1 MRRTVVTTGE
11 QGQYIYMQAVRLMQA
26 FRRLPA
32 CIRFLVIVIAV
43 NFLAFVSLRLVFW
56 LVFRPV
62 LADAPAVEL
71 LGAAYLGAKFDLRLA
86 LLAGAPL
93 FVLACIPLF
102 NPARHR
108 LARGLWIGYFVV
120 LQAAILLMYFVDF
133 GHFDYVRVRLN
144 ASLLDHLQPIA
155 IAAQMAWESYPVM
168 LGFIMLAALTGG
180 YIFVLRH
187 TAVREL
193 AADHRPLRGWA
204 KGAAVALFAVLY
216 LFGIYGKWSWYPLR
230 WSDAYSTTHETVA
243 AFALNPVLYF
253 FDTYENRTVTYDLQK
268 LRENYELVATQLE
281 LPAQDRENLSF
292 ARYVVPP
299 ARPARRPNLIVIH
312 LESFAAF
319 KIGVFGNPLNATPNF
334 DAIARAGILFTNF
347 FVPAHPTARSV
358 FTMITGIP
366 DFNVGRSASRNPL
379 VVNQHTLLNALD
391 GYSRHYFLGGSATWG
406 NIRGVLAHNIEGL
419 RVHEEGDYE
428 AERGDVWGVSDL
440 ALFEKAHKALA
451 AEDKPFFAFIQT
463 AGNHRPYTI
472 PEDRR
477 GFEVVPVDDK
487 TLTRNGFN
495 TLAAYNGLRFMDHT
509 INHFFRIARD
519 APYFDNT
526 IFVLYGDHGVNATH
540 GIAFEQLVL
549 TQHHVPLVIYAPG
562 LIRQA
567 RRIDTVASLVDLL
580 PTSLGLMGIPYL
592 NTTLGR
598 DLLVPRPPER
608 RFALI
613 YNSILSDDYMLRVDP
628 RGESHLYR
636 YRTETATEDVSDRLP
651 EKTAELRRLRDVMYE
666 AVQYLLYHNPPRR
679 HAPEAAVMRRAQ
691 R

>member
-1 MRRTVVTTGE
+1 
-11 QGQYIYMQAVRLMQA
+11 MQTIRLTQA

-32 CIRFLVIVIAV
+32 CIRFLVVVIAI
-43 NFLAFVSLRLVFW
+43 NFFALVSLRLVFW
-56 LVFRPV
+56 LVFRPL
-62 LADAPAVEL
+62 LADAPAADI

-93 FVLACIPLF
+93 LVLSCIPLF
-102 NPARHR
+102 NPARHH
-108 LARGLWIGYFVV
+108 LAKGFWIGYFVV
-120 LQAAILLMYFVDF
+120 LQAAFLLMYFVDL
-133 GHFDYVRVRLN
+133 GHFDYLRVRLN
-144 ASLLDHLQPIA
+144 AGLIDHLQPIA
-155 IAAQMAWESYPVM
+155 IAAQMAWESYPVI
-168 LGFIMLAALTGG
+168 LGLVVLAALTSG
-180 YIFVLRH
+180 YFFVLRH
-187 TAVREL
+187 TVVREL

-204 KGAAVALFAVLY
+204 KGTAVALFAALY

-230 WSDAYSTTHETVA
+230 WSDAYVTTQESVA

-253 FDTYENRTVTYDLQK
+253 FDTYENRAVTYDLRK
-268 LRENYELVATQLE
+268 LHEDYALIAAQLE
-281 LPAQDRENLSF
+281 LPSRNSQDLSF

-299 ARPARRPNLIVIH
+299 ARPAARRPNLVVIH

-319 KIGVFGNPLNATPNF
+319 KTGVFGNPLNATPNF

-406 NIRGVLAHNIEGL
+406 NIRGVLSHNIEGL
-419 RVHEEGDYE
+419 RVYEEGDYA

-440 ALFEKAHKALA
+440 ALFEKAHKVLA

-477 GFEVVPVDDK
+477 GFEVVHVDDE

-509 INHFFRIARD
+509 INHFFQIARD

-580 PTSLGLMGIPYL
+580 PTSLSLMGIPYL

-598 DLLVPRPPER
+598 DLLAPRPPER

-613 YNSILSDDYMLRVDP
+613 YNSILTDEYMLRVDP
-628 RGESHLYR
+628 RGASHLYR
-636 YRTETATEDVSDRLP
+636 YRTETATEDVSDRLS
-651 EKTAELRRLRDVMYE
+651 EKTAKLRRLHDAMYE
-666 AVQYLLYHNPPRR
+666 AVQYLLYHNPPRSHSR
-679 HAPEAAVMRRAQ
+679 DAVVPKRAQ